1 MQLGRGRRSRGPW
14 GSFGRRP
21 ATPVGEGAVAAV
33 RSQRVAARPS
43 PVARIHVHGQEWGR
57 PSSRGVERE
66 AAQCRRGTR
75 GGATCEDSRRTSPRH
90 GPPDEDG
97 RPRALPSAQQPMRP
111 RPCAAHL
118 CSPVQH
124 PVRPRPCA
132 APHMQVKQVTGQ
144 MHHIWGRHPAGDG
157 LPQPLPQGWKEGA
170 GS

>member
-1 MQLGRGRRSRGPW
+1 MQLGRGRRSRGPR

-75 GGATCEDSRRTSPRH
+75 GGGHLRGQQEDQPPARPPGRGRAT
-90 GPPDEDG
+90 
-97 RPRALPSAQQPMRP
+97 PRAT
-111 RPCAAHL
+111 PCAAAHATSAL
-118 CSPVQH
+118 CSTPVQ
-124 PVRPRPCA
+124 PCA

>member
-1 MQLGRGRRSRGPW
+1 MKLGRGRRSRGPW

-75 GGATCEDSRRTSPRH
+75 GGPPGRGRAT
-90 GPPDEDG
+90 
-97 RPRALPSAQQPMRP
+97 PRAT
-111 RPCAAHL
+111 
-118 CSPVQH
+118 
-124 PVRPRPCA
+124 PCA
-132 APHMQVKQVTGQ
+132 APHATSSLCSTPVQPCAAPRATSALCSTPHAGK
-144 MHHIWGRHPAGDG
+144 AGDG
-157 LPQPLPQGWKEGA
+157 PDAPHLGPSPSRRWASSATSSGVEGGGWELSSGDTA
-170 GS
+170 WG